1 MKKILV
7 LYATQEGQTEKIAK
21 VITGHLEKC
30 GAEAVL
36 ANVSNIDPSVQLP
49 DYDMLVF
56 GASVHEGAIERTMQD
71 FINSHAR
78 LIGQKERSFFLVSL
92 SAAEKDQEA
101 RDAWL
106 SDMEKKIT
114 ARLQV
119 PFDQMEMI
127 AGALKYTQYNWLTR
141 FFMKHIVGNAGG
153 DTDTSKDF
161 EYTDWKQVEDYASK
175 LAQ

>member
-7 LYATQEGQTEKIAK
+7 LYATREGQTEKIAK
-21 VITGHLEKC
+21 VITHQLEKS
-30 GAEAVL
+30 GADAVL
-36 ANVSNIDPSVQLP
+36 VNVSDIERSVQLSNF
-49 DYDMLVF
+49 DLLVF
-56 GASVHEGAIERTMQD
+56 GASVHEGVIERSMQD
-71 FINSHAR
+71 FINSHAG

-92 SAAEKDQEA
+92 SAAEKDHEV
-101 RDAWL
+101 RDTWL
-106 SDMEKKIT
+106 SDVEKKIT

-141 FFMKHIVGNAGG
+141 FFMKRIVGNVGG

-161 EYTDWKQVEDYASK
+161 EYTDWKQVETYASK